1 MASHNPFFQLLCDS
15 KNLKICLPD
24 NHSLLDSSHFKSDGI
39 WVLEKG
45 ERLTWTPTQMS
56 WQKPLCSHYDFHAD
70 CFLGTLSGSPTV
82 SCSIVFPLGPS
93 PPTGPPGLLPV
104 QSRAAFEPW
113 VCASAQQSRY
123 SPHLPGPAHLRLL
136 CSVFLRHQLKDSGE
150 GQVANPTTKYLSF
163 FPDGCQGWEDPCAP
177 FQHVRIQQLAA
188 NCHCTNSETICWLWN
203 LGM

>member
-1 MASHNPFFQLLCDS
+1 MASHNLFFQLLCDS

-82 SCSIVFPLGPS
+82 SCSIVFPPGPS
-93 PPTGPPGLLPV
+93 LPTDPPRLLPV
-104 QSRAAFEPW
+104 QSRAASEPW
-113 VCASAQQSRY
+113 GLCQCTAELLFSPSPSPGTPQTPLLCVPPASAE
-123 SPHLPGPAHLRLL
+123 RL
-136 CSVFLRHQLKDSGE
+136 
-150 GQVANPTTKYLSF
+150 
-163 FPDGCQGWEDPCAP
+163 GWGTS
-177 FQHVRIQQLAA
+177 I
-188 NCHCTNSETICWLWN
+188 
-203 LGM
+203 